1 MVFSLGILLKTNI
14 TMDTSS
20 PLAMTSFSLA
30 PRSEPEATSSRRR
43 SPEDR
48 WQKPNFSTI
57 LAHCVPFP
65 LPGPP
70 INCQVK
76 ENIYKELDKCDIC
89 LYMREFYFIEKMGGF
104 LQYISYLVF
113 CDCFPLRPQVDLL
126 CLWNSTL
133 SGFCLSDAFQI
144 RMVIESTYSITAINW
159 SLTLIEYGL

>member
-1 MVFSLGILLKTNI
+1 
-14 TMDTSS
+14 MDTSS

-30 PRSEPEATSSRRR
+30 PRSEPEATSSRKR

-76 ENIYKELDKCDIC
+76 ENFYKELDKCDIC
-89 LYMREFYFIEKMGGF
+89 LHACILFYRKMGAF
-104 LQYISYLVF
+104 LQYISYLVL
-113 CDCFPLRPQVDLL
+113 CDCFPLRPQVYFVIFMKLSTFWLL
-126 CLWNSTL
+126 FVWRFSNSHGQWKYL
-133 SGFCLSDAFQI
+133 
-144 RMVIESTYSITAINW
+144 
-159 SLTLIEYGL
+159 